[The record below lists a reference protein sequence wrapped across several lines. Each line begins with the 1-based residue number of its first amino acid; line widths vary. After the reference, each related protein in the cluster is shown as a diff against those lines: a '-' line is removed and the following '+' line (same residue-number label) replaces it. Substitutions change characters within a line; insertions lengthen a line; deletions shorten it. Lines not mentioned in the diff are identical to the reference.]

1 MRTMR
6 ARTAT
11 AVVTGAAT
19 AGLLAGLAI
28 TVPAGAA
35 SSHTFGSGGQSLT
48 VSVGCSAS
56 QTIITKISGSHVT
69 FYARTYG
76 GRPGHWVNG
85 GTSYTSSTATVA
97 QATNHGVHVNWG
109 SGGQTYSGIC

>member
-1 MRTMR
+1 MRTR
-6 ARTAT
+6 LTLAVTTA
-11 AVVTGAAT
+11 AAAT
-19 AGLLAGLAI
+19 GLFAQVAI
-28 TVPAGAA
+28 TAPAGAA

-48 VSVGCSAS
+48 VSVGCNAS